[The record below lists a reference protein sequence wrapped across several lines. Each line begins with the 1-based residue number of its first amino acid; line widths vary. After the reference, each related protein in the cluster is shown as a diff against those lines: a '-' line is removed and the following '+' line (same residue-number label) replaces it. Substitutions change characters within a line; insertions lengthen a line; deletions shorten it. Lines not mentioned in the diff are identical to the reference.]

1 MIKIYLDHA
10 ATTPVDRDALTAA
23 MPYFGTDFYNP
34 SSLHA
39 AGQKAARAVEAAR
52 LACAEAINGKPEGI
66 HFTSG
71 GTEAINW
78 ALKCAPTADRTHIV
92 VSAIEHDAVLACA
105 DKLRAEYDV
114 DIAEPNAD
122 GIITPD
128 ALRAVIRDDTAIVCV
143 MTVNNI
149 VGTIQ
154 PIKEPTD
161 VAHEK
166 GALMFTDAVQAVN
179 SCDIDVA
186 DTGVDML
193 CVSAHKFYGMKGA
206 GFLYVDPR
214 IKISP
219 FMDGG
224 GQERGMRSGTLNV
237 PAIVA
242 MAKAITAAKAD
253 RKANAEHI
261 AQVSLEF
268 LSALKFG
275 APVAMNSPK
284 IDDIVSVV
292 FDGVNGGRLAVALSM
307 SGVYCSVGSA
317 CSAGSATPPATLTA
331 MGVKNA
337 DCALRFSFGKKTT
350 VAQAVAA
357 AQTINVVV
365 SRLVKS
371 TEAKD
376 VSA

>member
-128 ALRAVIRDDTAIVCV
+128 ALRAVI
-143 MTVNNI
+143 
-149 VGTIQ
+149 
-154 PIKEPTD
+154 
-161 VAHEK
+161 
-166 GALMFTDAVQAVN
+166 ALMFTDAVQAVN